1 MTRKEKI
8 EQLKF
13 ENAVLENRIQYC
25 VDFSNYIVKNH
36 AKIDIV
42 KFCGH
47 LISVFRPPIGEF
59 PTPRKFH
66 CMIPPVEP

>member
-1 MTRKEKI
+1 MKNKKI
-8 EQLKF
+8 DQLKF

-25 VDFSNYIVKNH
+25 VDFSNYIIKND

-47 LISVFRPPIGEF
+47 LISVFRPPIGEL
-59 PTPRKFH
+59 PIPRKFH
-66 CMIPPVEP
+66 FRIPPEEP